1 MRSIT
6 LTLFIIICVTYCYG
20 QTKENNTFQLPYN
33 SINIELLG
41 NSYAF
46 GSLNYERIVFH
57 LKRHYISG
65 RFGVGSLY
73 MTDTYVF
80 SSPILLNYIF
90 NIYKVVSFEGGV
102 GTTLFYQFEK
112 GSNDNGWDP
121 ILTGFIGLRLQH
133 YNRGFC
139 FRIGVVPFYDFLNTG
154 SNIFT
159 KHFVT
164 WAGFSFGYSFG
175 KN

>member
-1 MRSIT
+1 MRTIT
-6 LTLFIIICVTYCYG
+6 FTLFLFIYVNVCNG
-20 QTKENNTFQLPYN
+20 QTEENNTYQLPYN

-57 LKRHYISG
+57 QNRTYLSG

-73 MTDTYVF
+73 MTHGYAL
-80 SSPILLNYIF
+80 SSPILF
-90 NIYKVVSFEGGV
+90 NFIYNIHKVVSFEGGL
-102 GTTLFYQFEK
+102 GTTLFYQYEK
-112 GSNDNGWDP
+112 GSNDNGLDP
-121 ILTGFIGLRLQH
+121 VLTGFIGLRLQH

-139 FRIGVVPFYDFLNTG
+139 FRIGFVPFYDFLDTG
-154 SNIFT
+154 PNIFT
-159 KHFVT
+159 KHFVP
-164 WAGFSFGYSFG
+164 WGGFSFGYSFG